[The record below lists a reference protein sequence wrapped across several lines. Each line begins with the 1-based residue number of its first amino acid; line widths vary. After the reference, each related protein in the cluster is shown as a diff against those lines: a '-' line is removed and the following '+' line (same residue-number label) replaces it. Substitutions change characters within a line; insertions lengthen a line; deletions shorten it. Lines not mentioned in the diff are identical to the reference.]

1 MVCRCGNV
9 AAILELDEHL
19 NKSFKVR
26 NILMYLLFFF
36 KILTTACMH
45 PGRRR
50 VCACSDHGRA
60 IIRR

>member
-1 MVCRCGNV
+1 M

-19 NKSFKVR
+19 NKSFKVN

-36 KILTTACMH
+36 QILTTACMH